1 MTETASNIT
10 DLDHLMMAVFDH
22 DTAIELF
29 KHIGFTIR
37 PVRQLAPMGGG
48 DAGGNGGSAAILLYS
63 ATPRCANYIEIARA
77 DPVTAQPFMKELLC
91 QKEGPAMLVHA
102 TADPDAL
109 ARHWRGLGYDLQQ
122 FGFTV
127 QPFGAG
133 EPVNID
139 IVLPL
144 PGQAPFA
151 FNACRYSDVSDFER
165 DEYRDHANGARRW
178 GGLTLAFPSDE
189 LAATVATY
197 TAIYNTKPISAPSGG
212 ACFQPAANS
221 LELVST
227 DQYQAAYGQWNLAP
241 IVHII
246 VSDLE
251 KTRFYF
257 LAHDIACT
265 DEGNRI
271 LISPELSGGA
281 VFLFKQG

>member
-1 MTETASNIT
+1 MTEIASHIT
-10 DLDHLMMAVFDH
+10 ELDHLMMAVFDH
-22 DTAIELF
+22 DSAIAAFERL
-29 KHIGFTIR
+29 GFTIR

-48 DAGGNGGSAAILLYS
+48 DAGGNGGSAAILLHS
-63 ATPRCANYIEIARA
+63 AMHGCANYIEIARA

-102 TADPDAL
+102 TSNPDAL
-109 ARHWRGLGYDLQQ
+109 ATHWQDLGYNLQQ

-133 EPVNID
+133 DPVDID

-178 GGLTLAFPSDE
+178 SGLTLAFPHSE
-189 LAATVATY
+189 LEAAIETY
-197 TAIYNTKPISAPSGG
+197 KAIYNGEPTLAASGG

-221 LELVST
+221 FEIVSP
-227 DQYQAAYGQWNLAP
+227 DEYRAAYCDWDLVP
-241 IVHII
+241 IVHILVCDI
-246 VSDLE
+246 E

-257 LAHDIACT
+257 LAHDIKCR
-265 DEGNRI
+265 DEGDRI
-271 LISPELSGGA
+271 FIAPELGCGA
-281 VFLFKQG
+281 VILFKQG